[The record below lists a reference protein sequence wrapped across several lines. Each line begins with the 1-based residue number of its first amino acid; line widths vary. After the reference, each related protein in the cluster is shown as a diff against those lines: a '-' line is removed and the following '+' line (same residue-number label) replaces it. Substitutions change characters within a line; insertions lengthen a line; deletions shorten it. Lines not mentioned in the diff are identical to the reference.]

1 MSSLR
6 RAFTLIELLIVIAII
21 AILSVVVVLTLNP
34 SAMLQQSRDQ
44 NRLSDMDTLV
54 HALAVTQ
61 TDTNPI
67 SLGTSSIVSV
77 SLPDPAATTTAGSN
91 CASLGLPVLP
101 TGYTYHCAGPSYYRN
116 TNGTGW
122 LGVNF
127 SGYSLG
133 SPLGSLPVD
142 PLNSSSFRLYYTY
155 TTNGTSYEVTSVM
168 ESSKYRLGG
177 TNDVISGDGGTL
189 ASVYEKGSQL
199 GLEPLDYGDS
209 SLVGYWTFDE
219 GSGGTAWDYSGN
231 NASGSWSGSQVG
243 TNGYYSPGKIGPWAG
258 TFDGSANYVNAG
270 SKIVSSLVNAFT
282 IVAWINPVSLCNTRA
297 FCAIVGDSYSA
308 FGGGPY
314 GGFNLGLR
322 YSKVEIFSDDTSN
335 GSVEWDTPIASPF
348 TTGAWGHVAITYDG
362 ITFTAYANGNLLA
375 STSTVPHPAV
385 GQKLYLGYTPW
396 AVDYYP
402 FGGLLDDVR
411 IYNRALSAAQ
421 ISAMYA
427 GGK

>member
-1 MSSLR
+1 MSSR
-6 RAFTLIELLIVIAII
+6 KAFTLIELLIVIAII

-142 PLNSSSFRLYYTY
+142 PLNSSSSRLYYTY

-177 TNDVISGDGGTL
+177 TNDVISPDGGTL

-199 GLEPLDYGDS
+199 GLEPLDYGDP
-209 SLVGYWTFDE
+209 SLVGLWTFQE
-219 GSGGTAWDYSGN
+219 GSNSIAYDYSGQHATGN
-231 NASGSWSGSQVG
+231 WSGSQVG
-243 TNGYYSPGKIGPWAG
+243 TNGYYSPGKIGPWTG
-258 TFDGSANYVNAG
+258 TFDGSSTYVRLPSVATIMPSLSSG
-270 SKIVSSLVNAFT
+270 VTMCAWIKSSSLGSGMSSAGV
-282 IVAWINPVSLCNTRA
+282 VSLGYDLNLYISNTGQLVLAR
-297 FCAIVGDSYSA
+297 
-308 FGGGPY
+308 GGTVS
-314 GGFNLGLR
+314 GGSLFDNNFHHACG
-322 YSKVEIFSDDTSN
+322 
-335 GSVEWDTPIASPF
+335 
-348 TTGAWGHVAITYDG
+348 TYDG
-362 ITFTAYANGNLLA
+362 AYA
-375 STSTVPHPAV
+375 
-385 GQKLYLGYTPW
+385 KLYIDGVLVISTAESWSSVWVWPAEVSAIGQNQNNGV
-396 AVDYYP
+396 ASR
-402 FGGLLDDVR
+402 FSGLIDDVR